1 MSLFGT
7 ERENRLEAQNESLVK
22 TINKLRSE
30 YRLKDSNHAVAMTH
44 QLADHQSKVAD
55 LEAEIQVLESAAA
68 RKTDARNESVQ
79 SEVDRRVKS
88 FKAEFTRQN
97 AQDIAAMKKELKAEY
112 ESKVASLEKSN
123 KELVSENGKYTG
135 HVKGFEETN
144 KVLKE
149 QLASTSSTLSNLITA
164 VAGGLPTVSA
174 HLTTPV
180 PAPVINSGKGQEQKK
195 PN

>member
-7 ERENRLEAQNESLVK
+7 EREDRLEAQNESLIK
-22 TINKLRSE
+22 TINELRSE
-30 YRLKDSNHAVAMTH
+30 YRLKDSNHAVAMTR

-55 LEAEIQVLESAAA
+55 LEADIQVLTSAAS
-68 RKTDARNESVQ
+68 RKIDARNESVS

-97 AQDIAAMKKELKAEY
+97 AQDTLSMKKDLKAEY
-112 ESKVASLEKSN
+112 ETKIASLEKTN
-123 KELVSENGKYTG
+123 KELVAENGKYTG

-164 VAGGLPTVSA
+164 VAGGLPVVSA

-180 PAPVINSGKGQEQKK
+180 PAQVINGIKGQQVEKSK
-195 PN
+195 